1 VTPTTELSRSLSS
14 AREEERRRWAR
25 ELHDDTLQSLA
36 ALRIGLA
43 CARRASDVESLRQA
57 IEGAVSG
64 LDREIGNLRA
74 LITDLRPPAL
84 DALGLRDAV
93 GTLAGRAGTTH
104 GISVTTTVSLDGR
117 LHPELETAV
126 YRLVQEALTNA
137 VRHGEAR
144 RVAIS
149 IGEAG
154 EELAVSVRDDG
165 CGFDPAVPTAGFG
178 LAGMRERVELAGGRL
193 QIGSSS
199 RGTQVSARLP
209 RR

>member
-43 CARRASDVESLRQA
+43 GARRASDVESLRQA

-84 DALGLRDAV
+84 DALGLRDAL
-93 GTLAGRAGTTH
+93 GTLAARAAAAH
-104 GISVTTTVSLDGR
+104 GISVTTTVSLDR
-117 LHPELETAV
+117 RVHPELETAV

-137 VRHGEAR
+137 VRHGAAR
-144 RVAIS
+144 HVAIS
-149 IGEAG
+149 VGEAG

-165 CGFDPAVPTAGFG
+165 CGFDPAAPAAGFG

-193 QIGSSS
+193 RIGSSN
-199 RGTQVSARLP
+199 RGTQVVARLP